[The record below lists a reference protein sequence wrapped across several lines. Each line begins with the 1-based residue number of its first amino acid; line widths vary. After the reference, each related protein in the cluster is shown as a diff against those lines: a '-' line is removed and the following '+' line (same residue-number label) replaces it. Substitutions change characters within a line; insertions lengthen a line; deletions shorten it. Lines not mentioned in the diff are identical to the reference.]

1 MPIPKN
7 ICAKTRN
14 MDDLFQNTARA
25 PDFTKHGAVRHRNG
39 VQQRNCHGFYQ
50 YRETNKDNW
59 MFVIY
64 AFGDTDC
71 SVYKVE
77 NEDDLCLAIVPID
90 SHNRITICGR
100 KYGRKYGREHWH
112 H

>member
-1 MPIPKN
+1 
-7 ICAKTRN
+7 
-14 MDDLFQNTARA
+14 MDDLFQNTAHA

-39 VQQRNCHGFYQ
+39 VQQRNYHGFYQ

-77 NEDDLCLAIVPID
+77 SEDDLCLAIVPLD
-90 SHNRITICGR
+90 PNNRISIC
-100 KYGRKYGREHWH
+100 GRKYGREHWH